1 MNPKRLAVLILFL
14 PLVLLAPSP
23 RPAAAQERRA
33 APPPRPPAAESPV
46 LRTPLPVKSLNL
58 LANEISGQIIFNN
71 EVKLAGAPWQREDTE
86 FSDTFYET
94 RTIHG
99 LVRGY
104 GIETTRI
111 DRFTSAAK
119 FDYPVR
125 GELWMLKPENRLIAR
140 LEADPALVSRSS
152 ANADITADLVYI
164 PPLTPEILASWTKE
178 GAPARYKDKV
188 ALMWSHAN
196 AATGKALDA
205 AGIKAVIAFSAQNRY
220 EDPDQVI
227 YSGGTYSGF
236 KSLQLGMTVSWRQW
250 SELLEDVERGTA
262 VSLRLRTQ
270 VETYP
275 DRFEDVYSWIPG
287 REPDKKGVL
296 FTAHLFE
303 GYVKRGANDNMSGC
317 VVQLEILRALSALI
331 ARGDLPRPRRT
342 IAFLW
347 PNEISGTYEFIKQN
361 PGLPDKLSIN
371 INMDMV
377 GEGLRINNGWLTMSE
392 CPNHLPSYL
401 DGLTDAMMNFVWRG
415 NDIVYTSDSPR
426 GRLSG
431 QNFPLPMWE
440 KNGSRDAFR
449 YFVHAATGGSD
460 HLCFNNPSVAVPGIE
475 LFTWPDQWY
484 HTDKDTPAKSD
495 PTEMKRIAF
504 IGAAAAWAAANCE
517 DDILPDML
525 DAVSG
530 FGFARIGDRE
540 LPAAFRK
547 IDAADAPSLPGAVGR
562 ALELVH
568 FAAGREKAAIAS
580 VRDVASGSAEA
591 ETLIR
596 NREILWEGYRSGL
609 ADQVIKY
616 AGLRAGQ
623 LKTALPPPLSGQSA
637 SGWAAAAAG
646 RIVPALHPEVKGMEF
661 SLESS
666 DRYKKYIE
674 KNPEALKGLKLEAPF
689 RRVVLNYINGRRAAV
704 DIRAAVAAEAD
715 RSVDLGQVVE
725 YLEFLKA
732 VGWIVIK

>member
-1 MNPKRLAVLILFL
+1 MILKRTALILFL
-14 PLVLLAPSP
+14 VPLVLLAPSP
-23 RPAAAQERRA
+23 RPAGAQD
-33 APPPRPPAAESPV
+33 RPSAAENPV
-46 LRTPLPVKSLNL
+46 LKTPLPAKVLGL
-58 LANEISGQIIFNN
+58 LANEISGQVIFNN
-71 EVKLAGAPWQREDTE
+71 KVKLAGAPWLREEGE
-86 FSDTFYET
+86 FGDTFYET

-111 DRFTSAAK
+111 DRFKGAAT
-119 FDYPVR
+119 FEYPVL
-125 GELWMLKPENRLIAR
+125 GELWMLKPESRLIAR

-152 ANADITADLVYI
+152 ADADITADLVYI
-164 PPLTPEILASWTKE
+164 PPLNPETLSAWAKD
-178 GAPARYKDKV
+178 GAPAKYKDKI

-196 AATGKALDA
+196 ANTGKALDA
-205 AGIKAVIAFSAQNRY
+205 AGVRAVIAFSAQNRY
-220 EDPDQVI
+220 DDPDQVL
-227 YSGGTYSGF
+227 YGGGTYAGF
-236 KSLQLGMTVSWRQW
+236 KNLQLGMTVSWRQW
-250 SELLEDVERGTA
+250 SELLEEVERGTA
-262 VSLRLRTQ
+262 VSLRCRTQ
-270 VETYP
+270 VRKYP
-275 DRFEDVYSWIPG
+275 DRFEAVTSWIPG
-287 REPDKKGVL
+287 REPDKKGVI

-331 ARGDLPRPRRT
+331 ARGDLPQPRRT
-342 IAFLW
+342 IMFLW

-361 PGLPDKLSIN
+361 PTLPDKLSVN

-401 DGLTDAMMNFVWRG
+401 DGLTEAMMNYVWRT

-426 GRLSG
+426 SRLSG

-460 HLCFNNPSVAVPGIE
+460 HVCFNNASVGVPGIE

-484 HTDKDTPAKSD
+484 HTDKDTPDKSD

-525 DAVSG
+525 NAVSG
-530 FGFARIGDRE
+530 FGFARVGKRE
-540 LPAAFRK
+540 LPASFRK
-547 IDAADAPSLPGAVGR
+547 IDAADAKSLPEAAGR
-562 ALELVH
+562 AVELVR
-568 FAAGREKAAIAS
+568 FAGEREKAAISSIAEI
-580 VRDVASGSAEA
+580 ASGSKDAAE
-591 ETLIR
+591 LIR
-596 NREILWEGYRSGL
+596 NRESLWEGYRLGL
-609 ADQVIKY
+609 ADQVVKY
-616 AGLRAGQ
+616 AALRAAQ
-623 LKTALPPPLSGQSA
+623 LKTTLPPPPPQVSA
-637 SGWAAAAAG
+637 SGRAAAANA
-646 RIVPALHPEVKGMEF
+646 RIVPAIHPEVRGREF
-661 SLESS
+661 SLETS

-674 KNPEALKGLKLEAPF
+674 KNPDALKTLKLEVPV
-689 RRVVLNYINGRRAAV
+689 RRAVLNYINGRRSAV
-704 DIRAAVAAEAD
+704 QIRAAAAVETD
-715 RSVDLGQVVE
+715 RSVALEAVIE

-732 VGWIVIK
+732 VGWIA